1 LKARDERRSNI
12 LSAHEALEQ
21 QTLQC
26 MEIWGG
32 IEPVER
38 SISTPGLDLWVFS
51 QPYRGEDRGGDVY
64 YVTLCG
70 GGVITRLVVA
80 DVSGHG
86 SAVAEFSSTLRG
98 LLRKNI
104 NQKSQKRLV
113 ESLNREFGEMAQLR
127 RFATTVVITYLAST
141 GRMSISNAGHPRPLL
156 FRAVENRWSLLREFD
171 DERGSS
177 NLPLGLEE
185 ETRYHTFGLELA
197 RGDLVVLYTD
207 ALSETADPSGALL
220 GETGLLQSAREL
232 DSLASPATVG
242 KALLQKIA
250 RYRRTASAEDDAT
263 LLVLFHNGAGARRL
277 SLGEKLDV
285 YAKVFGLK
293 PV

>member
-1 LKARDERRSNI
+1 MSRD
-12 LSAHEALEQ
+12 AALGQ
-21 QTLQC
+21 RTLQC

-38 SISTPGLDLWVFS
+38 SVSTPGLDLWVFS

-70 GGVITRLVVA
+70 GGLITRLVVA

-86 SAVAEFSSTLRG
+86 RAVAEFSSTLRA

-127 RFATTVVITYLAST
+127 RFATTVVITFLAST
-141 GRMSISNAGHPRPLL
+141 RRLSISNAGHPRPLL
-156 FRAVENRWSLLREFD
+156 FRAVEQQWSLLPELD
-171 DERGSS
+171 DERSAS
-177 NLPLGLEE
+177 NLPLGLDE
-185 ETRYHTFGLELA
+185 ETRYYTFDLELA
-197 RGDLVVLYTD
+197 RGDLIVLYTD
-207 ALSETADPSGALL
+207 ALSETADPAGTLL
-220 GETGLLQSAREL
+220 GENGLLQCVREL
-232 DSLASPATVG
+232 DLRDRSPATIG
-242 KALLQKIA
+242 QALLQKVA
-250 RYRRTASAEDDAT
+250 GYRQTESAEDDAT
-263 LLVLFHNGAGARRL
+263 LLVLCHNDGGARRL
-277 SLGEKLDV
+277 SLAEKLDV
-285 YAKVFGLK
+285 YARVFGLK

>member
-1 LKARDERRSNI
+1 
-12 LSAHEALEQ
+12 
-21 QTLQC
+21 

-51 QPYRGEDRGGDVY
+51 QPYRGEERGGDVY

-86 SAVAEFSSTLRG
+86 SAVAEFSAKLRG

-127 RFATTVVITYLAST
+127 RFATTVVITFLAST
-141 GRMSISNAGHPRPLL
+141 GRLSISNAGHPRPLL
-156 FRAVENRWSLLREFD
+156 FRAIENRWSILTQLD

-177 NLPLGLEE
+177 NLPLGLDE
-185 ETRYHTFGLELA
+185 ETRYQTFGLDLA
-197 RGDLVVLYTD
+197 RGDLVVVYTD
-207 ALSETADPSGALL
+207 ALSEAANPAGVLL
-220 GETGLLQSAREL
+220 GEAGLLQSAREL
-232 DSLASPATVG
+232 ENLTRPASFG
-242 KALLQKIA
+242 QALLQKVA
-250 RYRRTASAEDDAT
+250 HYRQTASAEDDAT
-263 LLVLFHNGAGARRL
+263 LLVLSHNGGSTRRL
-277 SLGEKLDV
+277 SVGEKLDV